1 LKKNARVNSFQTALI
16 FPLVSPFLFSAQRK
30 FSACPETFNF
40 AFYYFETESHICKWF
55 SLFKHTKTNM
65 DASKTHLE
73 GIAKAHT
80 KINVKNREKN
90 FYLAMHVLRALRKFI
105 V

>member
-1 LKKNARVNSFQTALI
+1 
-16 FPLVSPFLFSAQRK
+16 
-30 FSACPETFNF
+30 
-40 AFYYFETESHICKWF
+40 
-55 SLFKHTKTNM
+55 M

-105 V
+105 

>member
-1 LKKNARVNSFQTALI
+1 
-16 FPLVSPFLFSAQRK
+16 
-30 FSACPETFNF
+30 
-40 AFYYFETESHICKWF
+40 
-55 SLFKHTKTNM
+55 M

-73 GIAKAHT
+73 GIAKAHP